1 MHPAPAVP
9 ASPRGA
15 WSRGGSSGQSHGRS
29 YARWLRRLTAGTT
42 TVAVV
47 LLAAPAVVT
56 SGAGPQ
62 AGGEGTRRPAPTA
75 GAAGRA
81 AGPAP
86 APATG
91 AAIGE
96 STTAADLLLVGHRKP
111 HPHRTIKR
119 YRVRPGDTQS
129 GIAVRYHAWTAQLL
143 RINHTSTLYAGD
155 VILVP
160 VVTRA
165 VREHRAEIGK
175 HQHGKAA
182 TKVKGKPG
190 KAKAKPKKA
199 ATKKSAKPT
208 KKKKASSKKHA
219 KPRDK
224 ASKKRPGKRK
234 SRAPHHVRHA
244 RGWHHRGASH
254 ADVRRAIVK
263 KAKRYG
269 VNPALALAVSWQE
282 SGWQHGRVSPAGA
295 IGAMQIMPGT
305 GQWMSTVVGRRLNT
319 KDLYDNVTAGVVLLR
334 LLRDEA
340 GPRVAVAGYYQGLA
354 GVRRHGMYSSTKRYV
369 DNVHALR
376 KRIEKGWSPV

>member
-9 ASPRGA
+9 APPRRG
-15 WSRGGSSGQSHGRS
+15 WSRGPSWARS
-29 YARWLRRLTAGTT
+29 YARWLRRLTAGAT

-47 LLAAPAVVT
+47 LVAAPGVVT
-56 SGAGPQ
+56 SGAAPGG
-62 AGGEGTRRPAPTA
+62 AGGRA
-75 GAAGRA
+75 GE
-81 AGPAP
+81 PAP
-86 APATG
+86 AAG
-91 AAIGE
+91 AGAGE
-96 STTAADLLLVGHRKP
+96 AAANVDLRLVGHKKP
-111 HPHRTIKR
+111 QPNRTIKR
-119 YRVRPGDTQS
+119 YRVRPGDTPS

-143 RINHTSTLYAGD
+143 RINHTGTLYAGD

-165 VREHRAEIGK
+165 AQECTKHRHHRTNVGKYKVRAEK
-175 HQHGKAA
+175 SAKAGA
-182 TKVKGKPG
+182 KSKAKVKPKP
-190 KAKAKPKKA
+190 KKAKPKKA
-199 ATKKSAKPT
+199 SKPAK
-208 KKKKASSKKHA
+208 KKHA
-219 KPRDK
+219 KPVKNKSGKKTGSKK
-224 ASKKRPGKRK
+224 ASKPEK

-244 RGWHHRGASH
+244 KGWHHRGLSRT
-254 ADVRRAIVK
+254 DVRRAIVK

-305 GQWMSTVVGRRLNT
+305 GQWMSTLVGRRLNT

-334 LLRDEA
+334 WLRDEA

-369 DNVHALR
+369 GNVHALR
-376 KRIEKGWSPV
+376 KRIERGWSPV